1 MLLICSNRERIIRY
15 CSAWKKLDSSFAVQK
30 QQRIRRQGLGLFV
43 NHVIFKIHTLTLLKI
58 LLFAVIQQ

>member
-1 MLLICSNRERIIRY
+1 MLKQGENHKILLRL
-15 CSAWKKLDSSFAVQK
+15 KKLDSSFAVQK